1 MLPKLIRTGANIGWA
16 LSGLG
21 DYVRFRRA
29 LGRPER
35 AQAKLLQGLLRQ
47 NATSAFGKH
56 HRFGAIDSVRNYQD
70 SVPIA
75 SYDELEPW
83 MERVKAGERN
93 VLSSERVMAFERTSG
108 STQAAK
114 FIPYTETLLRGFR
127 RAVGAWMSDLYANAP
142 ALVRGSS
149 YWCITP
155 LSRECEATS
164 GGIPIGLKSDL
175 EYFGRC
181 SRSFL
186 ARTLAVPASVGAK
199 RNLDDCLYATCLS
212 LLNSADL
219 AFISVWNPSFLTL
232 LFDFMEQHA
241 EALLR
246 DLEMIYPKR
255 AGALAEAHNADGRFD
270 AERLW
275 PNLQLISCWADGT
288 AKLALGPLREKVPT
302 VPVQGKGLLATE
314 GVVSIPLFGYDGH
327 CLAVT
332 SHFLEFESST
342 GKRPQLAHELTF
354 GEEYGVIITTGGGL
368 WRYRLGDR
376 IRVIGHAGGT
386 PLIEFVGR
394 EGGISDL
401 RGEKLNPL
409 FIANVLEVWK
419 EAVQWDGAFAMLAP
433 VDEAS
438 PSYGLFIDGAF
449 RHNRATE
456 ILEQLIGANPHYAYC
471 RQLGQLGHVRIFS
484 VRRDASVSY
493 LRRCESIGQRAGSI
507 KPTCLHQAFG
517 WEEVF
522 RGEWVTLEQ
531 SSDGEFRN
539 SERSLAL

>member
-1 MLPKLIRTGANIGWA
+1 MLSKLIRTGANVGWA

-35 AQAKLLQGLLRQ
+35 AQAKLLQEFLQRD
-47 NATSAFGKH
+47 ATSAFGKH
-56 HRFGAIDSVRNYQD
+56 HRFGAINSVRDYQD

-75 SYDELEPW
+75 SYEDLESW
-83 MERVKAGERN
+83 VERIKVGERN
-93 VLSSERVMAFERTSG
+93 VLSSERVIAFERTSG
-108 STQAAK
+108 STHAAK
-114 FIPYTETLLRGFR
+114 FIPHTETLLRGFR
-127 RAVGAWMSDLYANAP
+127 RAVGAWMWDLYANAP
-142 ALVRGSS
+142 ALARGSS

-155 LSRECEATS
+155 LSRESATTS

-175 EYFGRC
+175 EYFGPW

-186 ARTLAVPASVGAK
+186 TRTLAVPASVGAK

-212 LLNSADL
+212 LLNSPDL

-232 LFDFMEQHA
+232 LLDFMEQHA
-241 EALLR
+241 QPLLR
-246 DLEMIYPKR
+246 DLAMIYPKR
-255 AGALAEAHNADGRFD
+255 ARVLAEERNANGRFD
-270 AERLW
+270 VEQLW
-275 PNLQLISCWADGT
+275 PNLQVISCWTDAA
-288 AKLALGPLREKVPT
+288 AKLALGPLREKLPT

-332 SHFLEFESST
+332 SHFLEFESSND
-342 GKRPQLAHELTF
+342 KRPQLAHELIP
-354 GEEYGVIITTGGGL
+354 GEEYSVILTTGGGL

-376 IRVIGHAGGT
+376 IRVIGHADGT
-386 PLIEFVGR
+386 PLIEFIGR

-409 FIANVLEVWK
+409 FIANVLKDWR

-433 VDEAS
+433 VDEVN
-438 PSYGLFIDGAF
+438 PSYGLFVDGAF
-449 RHNRATE
+449 RHNRATQ
-456 ILEQLIGANPHYAYC
+456 ILEQLIDANPHYAYC
-471 RQLGQLGHVRIFS
+471 RQLGQLAHVRIFS
-484 VRRDASVSY
+484 IRHDASTSY
-493 LRRCESIGQRAGSI
+493 LRRCESLGQRAGSI

-517 WEEVF
+517 WEDVF
-522 RGEWVTLEQ
+522 HGEWAALGQ

-539 SERSLAL
+539 SEGSLAV